1 MVLQLF
7 VQFQIARQ
15 EHIQRGGGFGDEA
28 AALVEDGLFEGV
40 ASQTAV
46 AGGAG
51 VVGLTAG
58 VVVPQRLF
66 AGLREGVALV
76 FCEDVGDLQ
85 QLVGGVV
92 RELDLVGEAVIRSI

>member
-28 AALVEDGLFEGV
+28 AALVENGLFEGV
-40 ASQTAV
+40 AGQTAV

-51 VVGLTAG
+51 VGGLTAG
-58 VVVPQRLF
+58 VVVPQRFL

-76 FCEDVGDLQ
+76 FARTWVICSSSS
-85 QLVGGVV
+85 
-92 RELDLVGEAVIRSI
+92 AV